1 MKFHTLVPGARE
13 ADWYTPLRL
22 EFPSWRTTGALF
34 ARAEYRRLR
43 RCDGLT
49 RSDAR
54 LLVLGRLVGLF
65 DAMPV
70 AAVWA

>member
-1 MKFHTLVPGARE
+1 MKFHTLVAGTRE
-13 ADWYTPLRL
+13 ADWYRPLHL
-22 EFPSWRTTGALF
+22 EFPSWSTQGSKF
-34 ARAEYRRLR
+34 ARFEYRRLR
-43 RCDGLT
+43 RFDGLT

-70 AAVWA
+70 SAVFA